1 MEEGGMKRGT
11 GAIRMGI
18 ACALLFGSL
27 SMVVWRQSRAL
38 EELRALD
45 AARGERA
52 LLQAERSELQRSIQ
66 GLESRTR
73 IVAVADARF
82 GLRTPAGDEIVFL
95 QVPLHAG
102 MDGDAA
108 DLVGRGLLTVAE
120 RP

>member
-1 MEEGGMKRGT
+1 MRRGT

-38 EELRALD
+38 EELRGLD
-45 AARGERA
+45 VARAERA
-52 LLQAERSELQRSIQ
+52 LLQAELSELQRSIQ

-73 IVAVADARF
+73 IAAVARERF
-82 GLRTPAGDEIVFL
+82 GLRTPAGNEIVFL
-95 QVPLHAG
+95 QAPVRAG
-102 MDGDAA
+102 TDGDAA

>member
-1 MEEGGMKRGT
+1 MNRGT

-27 SMVVWRQSRAL
+27 SLVVWRQSRAL
-38 EELRALD
+38 EELRGLD
-45 AARGERA
+45 AARAERA
-52 LLQAERSELQRSIQ
+52 LLQAEHSELQREIQ

-73 IVAVADARF
+73 IVAVSRERF
-82 GLRTPAGDEIVFL
+82 GLRTPAGDEIIFL
-95 QVPLHAG
+95 QAPSRAG
-102 MDGDAA
+102 QGGDAA

>member
-1 MEEGGMKRGT
+1 
-11 GAIRMGI
+11 MGI
-18 ACALLFGSL
+18 ACTLLFGSL

-45 AARGERA
+45 AARAERA
-52 LLQAERSELQRSIQ
+52 LLQAERSELQRAIQ

-73 IVAVADARF
+73 IVAVARERF

-95 QVPLHAG
+95 QAPKRAG
-102 MDGDAA
+102 RGGDAA
-108 DLVGRGLLTVAE
+108 ELVGRGLLTVAE

>member
-1 MEEGGMKRGT
+1 MKQGT

-45 AARGERA
+45 AVRAERA
-52 LLQAERSELQRSIQ
+52 LLQAEHSELQRSIQ
-66 GLESRTR
+66 QLESRTR
-73 IVAVADARF
+73 IVAVARERF

-95 QVPLHAG
+95 QAPTHAG
-102 MDGDAA
+102 MAGDDAG
-108 DLVGRGLLTVAE
+108 LTGRGLLTVAE